1 MKATTDSTAT
11 KSAADLR
18 KAYNAALARI
28 IESGEYLDIKN
39 RTQMKEVIACIT
51 CAPDSTQTNYP
62 AKDKVTG
69 RLKDILDKKLVKIA
83 GLYYNDMPAGDYTVK
98 PPVGF
103 WPEYARAIFKR
114 IGDYYGVEIAI
125 EWVLFTQSNDIMTS
139 VRSGES
145 DLTDLYMILSS
156 FYNGKDRIEAFSVS
170 CSPGGYESTIS
181 VAKSSNVESMLE
193 LNNLIDQG
201 NNVKVGALSAADFNS
216 VKPFFS
222 AKAQPVTFESVKIMR
237 EKLLS
242 GEIIAGVTST
252 NPGDTDEIITFR
264 SGVVSP
270 RASMFLADI
279 DALEDQNESKQL
291 PTITWIIILVVC
303 IVVVLIVGIF
313 VGRCTKK
320 TRAAKLPTVSS

>member
-1 MKATTDSTAT
+1 
-11 KSAADLR
+11 
-18 KAYNAALARI
+18 
-28 IESGEYLDIKN
+28 
-39 RTQMKEVIACIT
+39 MKEVIACIT

-181 VAKSSNVESMLE
+181 VAKSTDVMSMLE

-222 AKAQPVTFESVKIMR
+222 AKAQPVMFESVTLMR

-252 NPGDTDEIITFR
+252 NPGDTEEIVTFR

-279 DALEDQNESKQL
+279 DVEEDQTDIKQL
-291 PTITWIIILVVC
+291 PTMTWTCWLH
-303 IVVVLIVGIF
+303 
-313 VGRCTKK
+313 
-320 TRAAKLPTVSS
+320 

>member
-1 MKATTDSTAT
+1 M

-28 IESGEYLDIKN
+28 IESGEYLEIKN

-62 AKDKVTG
+62 AKDKLTG

-83 GLYYNDMPAGDYTVK
+83 GLYYNDMPAGDYTVQ

-181 VAKSSNVESMLE
+181 VAKSTDVMSMLE

-222 AKAQPVTFESVKIMR
+222 AKAQPVMFESVTLMR

-252 NPGDTDEIITFR
+252 NPGDTEEIVTFR

-279 DALEDQNESKQL
+279 DVEEDQTDIKQL
-291 PTITWIIILVVC
+291 PTMTWIIILVVC

-320 TRAAKLPTVSS
+320 TRATKLQTVSN